1 MTNPVYTLTVRA
13 LSGLVSERAA
23 DTLLRGAL
31 RDQGLA
37 PEGVN
42 AREMQRVIEG
52 PLLGRLSGVL
62 PAAQAR
68 AELGALAQH
77 LSRQEAPVPAP
88 RAVSP
93 AVTWDEPP
101 GTELTRW
108 DDDPSDGPSDDLGGG
123 PDDGPSLHADDFEF
137 DDPDYTAPLETRAWA
152 LGDPDGQDALIAHL
166 ARMTGVQGVLICR
179 ASGEVLRERS
189 LSGAANLGGVIA
201 ATALLFQKRGLRL
214 MSADLGGRTVSMR
227 PLGGYCVAVVAGPGV
242 NVGRLLAELLQLRE
256 AS

>member
-1 MTNPVYTLTVRA
+1 MTNSVYNLTVRA

-37 PEGVN
+37 PEGIS
-42 AREMQRVIEG
+42 ARDMQRVIEG

-68 AELGALAQH
+68 AELGALAQQ
-77 LSRQEAPVPAP
+77 LARQSAPAP
-88 RAVSP
+88 TPRPASP

-101 GTELTRW
+101 GTDLTRW
-108 DDDPSDGPSDDLGGG
+108 DDGEGDGPDSG
-123 PDDGPSLHADDFEF
+123 PGLHADDFEF
-137 DDPDYTAPLETRAWA
+137 DDPDYLAPPETRAYA
-152 LGDPDGQDALIAHL
+152 LGDPADQDALISHL

-179 ASGEVLRERS
+179 ASGEVLRERA
-189 LSGAANLGGVIA
+189 LPGAASLGGVVA
-201 ATALLFQKRGLRL
+201 ATAMLFQKRALRL
-214 MSADLGGRTVSMR
+214 MSADLGGRTVAMR
-227 PLGGYCVAVVAGPGV
+227 PLGTFLVAVVAGPGV
-242 NVGRLLAELLQLRE
+242 NVGRLLAELQHLRE

>member
-1 MTNPVYTLTVRA
+1 MTNPVYNLTVRA

-37 PEGVN
+37 PEGIS

-68 AELGALAQH
+68 AELGALVQQLA
-77 LSRQEAPVPAP
+77 RQEAPAPAP
-88 RAVSP
+88 RPASP

-108 DDDPSDGPSDDLGGG
+108 DDSEGSEGDGSHDGPGLQ
-123 PDDGPSLHADDFEF
+123 ADDFEF
-137 DDPDYTAPLETRAWA
+137 DDPDYLAPPETRAYA
-152 LGDPDGQDALIAHL
+152 LGDPAEQDALISHL

-179 ASGEVLRERS
+179 ASGEVLRERA
-189 LSGAANLGGVIA
+189 LPGAASLGSVVA
-201 ATALLFQKRGLRL
+201 ATALLFRKRALRL
-214 MSADLGGRTVSMR
+214 MSADLGGRTVAMR
-227 PLGGYCVAVVAGPGV
+227 PLGTFCVAVVAGPGV
-242 NVGRLLAELLQLRE
+242 NVGRLLAELQHLRE